1 MRRDEAS
8 ERQVQA
14 ADPGL
19 STWLS
24 ANAGSGKTRVLTDR
38 VARLLLEGTEP
49 QHILCL
55 TYTKAAAAEMQ
66 NRLFTR
72 LGAWAM
78 LPEDRLR
85 DELRKLGEDGPVG
98 PDMLA
103 KARRL
108 FARAIDAPGGL
119 KIQTIHSF
127 CAALLRRFPL
137 EAGVSPAFTE
147 IDDRAAN
154 LMRAEI
160 VEELA
165 DGADVEAVDAVA
177 GLMSGEDFPPLL
189 SDLCR
194 HSDAFSNPLSPA
206 EAWSLFGLPPGYGP
220 AQVLSEVFLGGEAEL
235 IGALVPLLA
244 ASTKNDV
251 KAAAKLAATGLSAPD
266 LSTLA
271 ALEGVFLT
279 GEGAKAPFTAKIGTF
294 PTKGLAGGTAAPLM
308 PALEALMRRVEAARE
323 RRVALAGAERAC
335 ALHRF
340 AAAFLPRYSARKARR
355 GWLDFDDLITRA
367 GALLSDRSVAQWVLY
382 RLDGGIDHILVDEA
396 QDTSPGQWAVI
407 ERIAEE
413 FTAGEGSRARART
426 IFVVGDKKQSIYSFQ
441 GADLREFERMQ
452 AHFAAKFAAVR
463 RPMQSLE
470 LQHSFRSSEAILR
483 LVDLT
488 MDARVNRGLGG
499 QTTHIAFHEDKPG
512 RVDLWPPVEK
522 AADQEP
528 EHWYDPTDLINEEH
542 HTLRLARRIAGEI
555 RRMIDAGT
563 RIVTKDGPRRMH
575 EGDVLILVQ
584 RRSPLFAEIIRA
596 CKAAGLAVAGADR
609 LKLGAELAVK
619 DLAALL
625 SFLATPEDDLSLAAA
640 LRSPLFGWSEAD
652 LYALAQPRGP
662 KEYLWAA
669 LRAKEKQNPETL
681 AILSDLLERADYLRP
696 YDLIER
702 VLTRHD
708 GRRRL
713 LARLGP
719 EAEDGI
725 DELLAQA
732 LAFERSEVPS
742 LTGFLVWLETDDVE
756 VKRRLEGGGRAIRV
770 MTVHGAKGLE
780 APVVIL
786 PDTAKSSP
794 QMREEV
800 YVVGQGHAVWKTAK
814 TESPAIIAAER
825 AEMEER
831 QRQERMRL
839 LYVAMTRAES
849 WLIVCA
855 AGDVGTGED
864 SWHGLIRDGM
874 EKAGAE
880 TRLTTLDVEMGFGPV
895 HRVQFGDWPE
905 AEAERASEVPRPP
918 SLPPWARSR
927 APSLAEPEKALS
939 PSDLGGAKALAGEA
953 AERDEE
959 AAKRHGRQL
968 HLLLEHLP
976 HWPER
981 DWPGIARALLESGED
996 FAIPAETEPLF
1007 EEARRV
1013 LTASSM
1019 RPHLTPDALAEVEV
1033 TARLPELGGRLI
1045 HGTIDRLV
1053 VGPERILAIDYKSN
1067 AVVPIS
1073 PQDVPEGLLR
1083 QMGAYAAAL
1092 SQIYPG
1098 RNIGTAILW
1107 TRTGELMTLDPE
1119 VVTAAL
1125 LATPVP

>member
-14 ADPGL
+14 ADPGT

-66 NRLFTR
+66 NRLFAR

-78 LPEDRLR
+78 LPEEKLR
-85 DELRKLGEDGPVG
+85 DELRKLGEDGTIG
-98 PDMLA
+98 TEMLA

-137 EAGVSPAFTE
+137 EAGVSPDFTE
-147 IDDRAAN
+147 MDDRAAN

-165 DGADVEAVDAVA
+165 DGADIAAVDAVA
-177 GLMSGEDFPPLL
+177 SLMSGEDFAPLL
-189 SDLCR
+189 GDLCR
-194 HSDAFSNPLSPA
+194 NIEEFSHPLNA
-206 EAWSLFGLPPGYGP
+206 EAAWSLFGLPTGFDAG
-220 AQVLSEVFLGGEAEL
+220 ALLGEVFLGGEAEL
-235 IGALVPLLA
+235 IAKLLPLLLGS
-244 ASTKNDV
+244 STNDV
-251 KAAAKLAATGLSAPD
+251 KAGNKLAAADFSAPGPA
-266 LSTLA
+266 TLA
-271 ALEGVFLT
+271 ILENVLLT
-279 GEGAKAPFTAKIGTF
+279 GEGAKVPFSAKIGSF
-294 PTKGLAGGTAAPLM
+294 PTKGLSNGPAAPLI
-308 PALEALMRRVEAARE
+308 PALEALMLRVEAARE
-323 RRVALAGAERAC
+323 RRIALAAAEKTL

-340 AAAFLPRYSARKARR
+340 AAAFLPRYTARKALR

-367 GALLSDRSVAQWVLY
+367 AALLSDRSVAQWVLY

-396 QDTSPGQWAVI
+396 QDTSPGQWTVI

-413 FTAGEGSRARART
+413 FTSGEGARDRART

-441 GADLREFERMQ
+441 GADLREFERMRE
-452 AHFAAKFAAVR
+452 HFMAKFAAVR

-488 MDARVNRGLGG
+488 MDARVNHGLGG
-499 QTTHIAFHEDKPG
+499 QTTHIAFHEAKPG

-522 AADQEP
+522 VEEP
-528 EHWYDPTDLINEEH
+528 EPENWYDPTDLLGEEH
-542 HTLRLARRIAGEI
+542 HTLRLARRIAREVK
-555 RRMIDAGT
+555 RMIDVGT
-563 RIVTKDGPRRMH
+563 RIKTSTGPRAIH

-584 RRSPLFAEIIRA
+584 RRSPLFAEVIRA
-596 CKAAGLAVAGADR
+596 CKAEGLEVAGADR

-619 DLAALL
+619 DLGALL

-652 LYALAQPRGP
+652 LYALAQPRAH

-669 LRAKEKQNPETL
+669 LRQKKEEHPETL
-681 AILSDLLERADYLRP
+681 EILSDLLGRADYLRP
-696 YDLIER
+696 YELIER

-725 DELLAQA
+725 DELLSQA
-732 LAFERSEVPS
+732 LAFEQSEVPS
-742 LTGFLVWLETDDVE
+742 LTGFLVWLQTDDVE
-756 VKRRLEGGGRAIRV
+756 VKRRLEGGGRSIRV

-780 APVVIL
+780 APIVIL
-786 PDTAKSSP
+786 PDTAKSNP
-794 QMREEV
+794 PMRDEV
-800 YVVGQGHAVWKTAK
+800 FRVGQGHAVWKTGK

-831 QRQERMRL
+831 RREERMRL

-855 AGDVGTGED
+855 AGDVGNGED
-864 SWHGLIRDGM
+864 SWYSLIRDGM

-880 TRLTTLDVEMGFGPV
+880 TNLTAVEAELGFGPV
-895 HRVQFGDWPE
+895 QRMQYGDWPE
-905 AEAERASEVPRPP
+905 PRRDEKGAETR
-918 SLPPWARSR
+918 LPALPGWALSR
-927 APSLAEPEKALS
+927 APALPEPDKALS
-939 PSDLGGAKALAGEA
+939 PSDLGGAKALPGEA

-976 HWPER
+976 LWPEAEWA
-981 DWPGIARALLESGED
+981 DVARTLLETGED
-996 FAIPAETEPLF
+996 SALPSEIEPLF

-1013 LTASSM
+1013 LTAPAM
-1019 RPHLTPDALAEVEV
+1019 RAYLGPSALVEAEI

-1045 HGTIDRLV
+1045 HGAIDRLV
-1053 VGPERILAIDYKSN
+1053 VEADRVLAIDYKSN
-1067 AVVPIS
+1067 AVVPPS
-1073 PQDVPEGLLR
+1073 AREVPEGILR

-1092 SQIYPG
+1092 SRIYPG
-1098 RNIGTAILW
+1098 REIATAILW
-1107 TRTGELMTLDPE
+1107 TRTGELMALDPE
-1119 VVTAAL
+1119 VVREAL
-1125 LATPVP
+1125 TSTPIP